1 METAEIELAIQP
13 IETIGK
19 IVEVSDIGVK
29 VDIKG
34 RMGAINVPRRWV
46 ICDHE
51 LVEGQIV
58 KFYFSYMQV
67 QEEKQSRSF

>member
-1 METAEIELAIQP
+1 METAEIELNLQP
-13 IETIGK
+13 ILTIGK
-19 IVEVSDIGVK
+19 IVQVSDIGVK

-51 LVEGQIV
+51 LAIGQVV
-58 KFYFSYMQV
+58 KFYFSYMRV
-67 QEEKQSRSF
+67 QE